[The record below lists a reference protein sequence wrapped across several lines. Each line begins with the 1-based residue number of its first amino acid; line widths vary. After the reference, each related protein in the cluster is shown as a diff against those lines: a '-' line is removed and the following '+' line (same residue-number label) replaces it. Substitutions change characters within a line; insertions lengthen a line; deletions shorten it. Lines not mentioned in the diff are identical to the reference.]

1 MNMNENKIFWFFRE
15 PRSGSSWLS
24 HALRH
29 KLKRP
34 IINVDPELFQLGHEM
49 GISYATH
56 RFQLI
61 HEMGVSHATHKFQDS
76 LGDRL
81 LSGKLNYNTP
91 GTCYATHI
99 FEILTGLSVYKDPP
113 IIIRSIRRNLTEL
126 ILSTMAI
133 EISKWRLV
141 HMYKDPI
148 KNVLPSHIL
157 HNLVKNPVL
166 VEKPDLMK
174 YMIKIKRRDELW
186 DAYSNNFENY
196 TIVYEDLE
204 GGVNIPLYEGTIKF
218 GDYDDNIIK
227 TPDYKLE
234 LFSNYDQVV
243 EWVNEFSKTMK
254 IVR

>member
-1 MNMNENKIFWFFRE
+1 MNDNENKIFWFFKE

-24 HALRH
+24 HVLMH

-34 IINVDPELFQLGHEM
+34 IIHVDKKLFELNHEM
-49 GISYATH
+49 GKSNVP
-56 RFQLI
+56 L
-61 HEMGVSHATHKFQDS
+61 DS

-91 GTCYATHI
+91 GTCYATHR
-99 FEILTGLSVYKDPP
+99 FELLTGLSVYKDPP
-113 IIIRSIRRNLTEL
+113 IIVRSIRRNLTEL
-126 ILSTMAI
+126 ILSEMAVD
-133 EISKWRLV
+133 ISGWRLV
-141 HMYKDPI
+141 HMYKDPM
-148 KNVLPSHIL
+148 KNALPSHTL
-157 HNLVKNPVL
+157 LNLVKNPVL
-166 VEKPDLMK
+166 VDKPDLMK

-196 TIVYEDLE
+196 TIVYEDLAE
-204 GGVNIPLYEGTIKF
+204 GVNIPLYEGTIKF
-218 GDYDDNIIK
+218 GDYDDDIIK
-227 TPDYKLE
+227 TPDYKRE

>member
-1 MNMNENKIFWFFRE
+1 MNDNENKIFWFFKE

-24 HALRH
+24 HVLTH

-34 IINVDPELFQLGHEM
+34 IVHVDKSFELNDEVGKINLPFN
-49 GISYATH
+49 
-56 RFQLI
+56 
-61 HEMGVSHATHKFQDS
+61 S
-76 LGDRL
+76 LGDEL

-91 GTCYATHI
+91 GTCYATHR
-99 FEILTGLSVYKDPP
+99 FELLTGLSVYKDPP

-126 ILSTMAI
+126 ILSEMAVD
-133 EISKWRLV
+133 ISGWRLT

-148 KNVLPSHIL
+148 KNALPSHTL

-166 VEKPDLMK
+166 VEKPDLMR

-186 DAYSNNFENY
+186 NAYSNNFENY

-218 GDYDDNIIK
+218 GDYDDRIIK
-227 TPDYKLE
+227 TPDYKRE

-243 EWVNEFSKTMK
+243 DWVNEISKTMK
-254 IVR
+254 ILR